1 MRPQFPTGP
10 AARSALYLLGLL
22 AALKALSL
30 VLMGQAVAA
39 MLAALLAPGPASGGQ
54 PAWDGPLGWGGA
66 MGIGVAGVVLRS
78 LTVWAQAVASRRAA
92 LGVKEELRSRLL
104 ERALRNGTRTTGPS
118 DGGLAVLAT
127 RGLDAL
133 DSYYTQ
139 FLPALVNCA
148 TIPLLLGARIL
159 FADWVSAVVIVL
171 TVPLVPLFMVLIGR
185 YTDERVKEAQSALSR
200 LSGHMLELAKG
211 LPVLVGLGRAT
222 AQRKALEDISEEYRV
237 RTMGTL
243 RTAFLSAL
251 ALELIATISVAVVAV
266 FIGVRLVHGDMAL
279 EAGLLALILAPDC
292 YLPLRELGTAHHASD
307 DGRAALAETT
317 AVLDAPEPAPLEPAL
332 LEPAFLGPAGSR
344 HVVPGQ
350 GARPPAVVVSGLTV
364 RYSGRTDAAVGPL
377 SFTAAP
383 GRITAL
389 DGASGAGKS
398 TILGVLAGTLGA
410 GGGTAVGG
418 RLEGFTRADIAWVPQ
433 HPVMVAP
440 TVLDEI
446 RLYLGGT
453 GSGTVATGS
462 TSAVADAAAR
472 RCLAACAAGHLAAK
486 HPAELSPGELR
497 RVALARGLARI
508 EAGATV
514 LLLDEPTA
522 HLDRESA
529 AAVSRAITALR
540 GQVTVLLVAHDRT
553 TRELADELVP
563 VAAGPVP
570 EAGGELREP
579 QTEPQPRP
587 NLLDERGGAVPTA
600 AAAALT
606 VAADTVTVPA
616 PGNAGP
622 GAPLPRTTA
631 EDISGSPAGRPAGR
645 RTAAQLRRLLAP
657 VAAKFAAAGAV
668 GTLAALFAVAL
679 AGLSGWLII
688 RASEQPPILY
698 LLTAIVGVR
707 FFGIGRAALRYAER
721 LLLHDA
727 VFAALTR
734 LRGRLW
740 ESLSRRALSLRR
752 LLQGGNVLGTV
763 VDDVDTVREL
773 LPRVVLPPLTAVAV
787 AAAAVVGIG
796 LLLPAAL
803 PALAA
808 AGLVSL
814 VAAPVLALA
823 ADRMSARTEQR
834 LRSGVLRDVAAA
846 LDARAELHA
855 NGVSAPVLAAIGWA
869 DRSATAAS
877 QRSAW
882 AEGLGQGLTVLACGT
897 AALASAVLA
906 APLVL
911 GGAVEPGTVAVV
923 VLLQLALVEPYA
935 AITTAIRQYPALR
948 SVLRRIS
955 AAGVL
960 EPGTDRSADTTSGG
974 LVPVEARAGDA
985 PGIELVDLAAAWPG
999 GDTVFAGLDAS
1010 AAPGR
1015 WLAVTGASGSGK
1027 STLLAVVLGFLPA
1040 RSGRILLSGRAAWCP
1055 QEAHLFDST
1064 FRGNLMLGLP
1074 GTPDGQQNGPAAG
1087 RGAGTPDVAEST
1099 DVAVEATRA
1108 TAEARMREALAAVG
1122 LGPLLGRLEDGL
1134 DTRIGPGGAFLSGG
1148 ERQRLAVA
1156 RTLMT
1161 GADVI
1166 LLDEPTA
1173 HLDAESGR
1181 AMLAELRHG
1190 LRDRTVVLVT
1200 HNPEDIA
1207 PDDDRLD
1214 LDHTAG
1220 MVPVMAQAL

>member
-1 MRPQFPTGP
+1 MRPQFPAGP
-10 AARSALYLLGLL
+10 ANQAALYLLGLL

-30 VLMGQAVAA
+30 VLIGQAVAS
-39 MLAALLAPGPASGGQ
+39 MLAGLMAGDPDWAGQ
-54 PAWDGPLGWGGA
+54 LYWGA
-66 MGIGVAGVVLRS
+66 AGVVLRS
-78 LTVWAQAVASRRAA
+78 LTVWGQAVASRRAA

-104 ERALRNGTRTTGPS
+104 ERALRNGNRSAGPS
-118 DGGLAVLAT
+118 DGGLAILAT

-148 TIPLLLGARIL
+148 AIPLLLGARIL
-159 FADWVSAVVIVL
+159 HADWISAVVIVL
-171 TVPLVPLFMVLIGR
+171 TVPLVPLFMILIGR
-185 YTDERVKEAQSALSR
+185 YTDDRVREAQSTLSK

-222 AQRKALEDISEEYRV
+222 EQRKALEDLSEEYRA

-266 FIGVRLVHGDMAL
+266 FIGVRLVNGDMGL

-307 DGRAALAETT
+307 DGRAAVAATT
-317 AVLDAPEPAPLEPAL
+317 AVLEAPEAAPLVPVA
-332 LEPAFLGPAGSR
+332 AATSGQAG
-344 HVVPGQ
+344 
-350 GARPPAVVVSGLTV
+350 PPAVTVTGLTV
-364 RYSGRTDAAVGPL
+364 RYGGRTQTGVGPL
-377 SFTAAP
+377 SFTAVP

-389 DGASGAGKS
+389 AGPSGAGKS
-398 TILGVLAGTLGA
+398 TVLGVLAGTIGA
-410 GGGTAVGG
+410 GSGPRNDTSVTG
-418 RLEGFTRADIAWVPQ
+418 RLEGFTTADLAWVPQ

-440 TVLDEI
+440 TVLAEL
-446 RLYLGGT
+446 RLYLGAAET
-453 GSGTVATGS
+453 
-462 TSAVADAAAR
+462 DAASDDTAL
-472 RCLAACAAGHLAAK
+472 RCLAACSASHLAAK

-522 HLDRESA
+522 HLDRDSA
-529 AAVSRAITALR
+529 TAVSRAIAGLR
-540 GQVTVLLVAHDRT
+540 GKVTVLLVAHDRQ
-553 TRELADELVP
+553 TRELADELVTVAPGTAAPADAGHTAAAFVAASEAEP
-563 VAAGPVP
+563 VAGAAGTAAGPSSPAV
-570 EAGGELREP
+570 ETGLGR
-579 QTEPQPRP
+579 PQPSIRAAH
-587 NLLDERGGAVPTA
+587 GSTA
-600 AAAALT
+600 A
-606 VAADTVTVPA
+606 
-616 PGNAGP
+616 
-622 GAPLPRTTA
+622 R
-631 EDISGSPAGRPAGR
+631 
-645 RTAAQLRRLLAP
+645 LRRLLAP
-657 VAAKFAAAGAV
+657 VAGRFAAAGTV

-707 FFGIGRAALRYAER
+707 FFGIGRAGLRYAER

-763 VDDVDTVREL
+763 VDDVDTVRDL
-773 LPRVVLPPLTAVAV
+773 LPRVVLPPVTAVAV
-787 AAAAVVGIG
+787 AAAAIAGIG
-796 LLLPAAL
+796 LLLPVAL
-803 PALAA
+803 PAVIAA
-808 AGLVSL
+808 ALVSL

-823 ADRMSARTEQR
+823 ADRMSAGTEQL
-834 LRSGVLRDVAAA
+834 LRSGVLRQVATA
-846 LDARAELHA
+846 LDARSELHA
-855 NGVSAPVLAAIGWA
+855 NGVSAPVLAAITRA

-882 AEGLGQGLTVLACGT
+882 AEGLGQGLTVLACGA
-897 AALASAVLA
+897 AALSSAVLA
-906 APLVL
+906 APLAL
-911 GGAVEPGTVAVV
+911 SGAVEPATVAVV

-935 AITTAIRQYPALR
+935 AITTAVRQYPALR
-948 SVLRRIS
+948 AVLRRVG

-960 EPGTDRSADTTSGG
+960 DGTDAAVSGG
-974 LVPVEARAGDA
+974 LVPVPGRPGGI
-985 PGIELVDLAAAWPG
+985 PGIELRDLAAAWPG
-999 GDTVFAGLDAS
+999 GPPVFSGLS
-1010 AAPGR
+1010 AAAEPGR

-1027 STLLAVVLGFLPA
+1027 STLLAVILGFLPA
-1040 RSGRILLSGRAAWCP
+1040 AGGHILLSGRAAWCP

-1064 FRGNLMLGLP
+1064 IRGNLLLGLP
-1074 GTPDGQQNGPAAG
+1074 EGQRAG
-1087 RGAGTPDVAEST
+1087 ERGGKPEQRLQD
-1099 DVAVEATRA
+1099 
-1108 TAEARMREALAAVG
+1108 ALAAVG
-1122 LGPLLGRLEDGL
+1122 LGPLIRRLENGL
-1134 DTRIGPGGAFLSGG
+1134 DTRIGPGGSFLSGG

-1156 RTLMT
+1156 RTLLT

-1181 AMLAELRHG
+1181 SMLAELRLG
-1190 LRDRTVVLVT
+1190 LRDRTVVVVT
-1200 HNPEDIA
+1200 HNPEDIS
-1207 PDDDRLD
+1207 PDDGRLD
-1214 LDHTAG
+1214 LDRAAAAALS
-1220 MVPVMAQAL
+1220 PVSTPSLARG

>member
-10 AARSALYLLGLL
+10 ANRAALYLLGLL

-30 VLMGQAVAA
+30 VLIAQAVAS
-39 MLAALLAPGPASGGQ
+39 MLAGLIAGDPAWGGQ
-54 PAWDGPLGWGGA
+54 LYW
-66 MGIGVAGVVLRS
+66 GVAGVALRS

-92 LGVKEELRSRLL
+92 LGVKEELRSQLL
-104 ERALRNGTRTTGPS
+104 ERALRNGTRSAGPS
-118 DGGLAVLAT
+118 DGGLAILAT

-148 TIPLLLGARIL
+148 AIPLLLGARIL
-159 FADWVSAVVIVL
+159 YADWISAAVIVL
-171 TVPLVPLFMVLIGR
+171 TVPLVPLFMILIGR
-185 YTDERVKEAQSALSR
+185 YTDDRVRDAQSALAR

-222 AQRKALEDISEEYRV
+222 AQRKALEDLSEEYRH

-317 AVLDAPEPAPLEPAL
+317 TVLEAPEPVPLRPAAPAAAASGADAGADGPPAL
-332 LEPAFLGPAGSR
+332 GVA
-344 HVVPGQ
+344 
-350 GARPPAVVVSGLTV
+350 GLTV
-364 RYSGRTDAAVGPL
+364 RYGGRTDAAVGPL
-377 SFTAAP
+377 SFTAAS

-389 DGASGAGKS
+389 DGPSGAGKS
-398 TILGVLAGTLGA
+398 TVLGVLAGTIGT
-410 GGGTAVGG
+410 GGGTDQETTVTG
-418 RLEGFTRADIAWVPQ
+418 RLKGFTTADLAWVPQ

-446 RLYLGGT
+446 RLYLGSDLQTAADGNT
-453 GSGTVATGS
+453 GDRGQAASQAT
-462 TSAVADAAAR
+462 AL
-472 RCLAACAAGHLAAK
+472 RCLAACAAEHLAAK

-508 EAGATV
+508 EAGARV

-522 HLDRESA
+522 HLDRDSA
-529 AAVSRAITALR
+529 TAVSRAIAALR
-540 GQVTVLLVAHDRT
+540 GRVTILLVAHDRL

-563 VAAGPVP
+563 VAP
-570 EAGGELREP
+570 
-579 QTEPQPRP
+579 
-587 NLLDERGGAVPTA
+587 GAP
-600 AAAALT
+600 
-606 VAADTVTVPA
+606 PA
-616 PGNAGP
+616 PGADASAVP
-622 GAPLPRTTA
+622 ASALEASATQASTAGAPGDETALFEPRPTDVAPPGPRAAELEQPNNVEHRPRTGAAGHAPRGSTA
-631 EDISGSPAGRPAGR
+631 TR
-645 RTAAQLRRLLAP
+645 LRRLLAP
-657 VAAKFAAAGAV
+657 VGAKFAAAGAV

-679 AGLSGWLII
+679 SGLSGWLII

-707 FFGIGRAALRYAER
+707 FFGIGRAALRYLER

-787 AAAAVVGIG
+787 AAAAVTGIA

-803 PALAA
+803 PAVIAA
-808 AGLVSL
+808 AVLSL
-814 VAAPVLALA
+814 VAAPALALA
-823 ADRMSARTEQR
+823 ADRMSAGTEQR
-834 LRSGVLRDVAAA
+834 LRSGVLREVAAA

-855 NGVSAPVLAAIGWA
+855 NSVSAPVLAAITRA

-897 AALASAVLA
+897 AALASAALA
-906 APLVL
+906 APLAL
-911 GGAVEPGTVAVV
+911 SGAVEASIVAVV

-935 AITTAIRQYPALR
+935 AITTAVRQYPALR
-948 SVLRRIS
+948 AVLDRIGE
-955 AAGVL
+955 AGVL
-960 EPGTDRSADTTSGG
+960 DDGDAAGASSG
-974 LVPVEARAGDA
+974 LVPVAGRPGGR
-985 PGIELVDLAAAWPG
+985 PGIELQDLAAAWPG
-999 GDTVFAGLDAS
+999 VPPVFTGLS
-1010 AAPGR
+1010 ATAEPGR
-1015 WLAVTGASGSGK
+1015 WLSVTGTSGSGK

-1040 RSGRILLSGRAAWCP
+1040 ASGQILLSGRAAWCP

-1064 FRGNLMLGLP
+1064 IRGNLLLGLP
-1074 GTPDGQQNGPAAG
+1074 ESQ
-1087 RGAGTPDVAEST
+1087 RGGEPEP
-1099 DVAVEATRA
+1099 RLQG
-1108 TAEARMREALAAVG
+1108 ALAAVG
-1122 LGPLLGRLEDGL
+1122 LGPLVGRLEHGL

-1156 RTLMT
+1156 RTLLT

-1207 PDDDRLD
+1207 AEDARLD
-1214 LDHTAG
+1214 LDRAADRNAARSPEPTPSLARG
-1220 MVPVMAQAL
+1220 